1 MNPCPCSA
9 ERAPVVTWNVPKFY
23 QGRDLIIVIL
33 DGRWFW
39 RLDEPNAR
47 PSTGYPDYPSAL
59 AAACRHYGLP
69 AIRKLSA

>member
-9 ERAPVVTWNVPKFY
+9 ERAPVVTWSVPKFY

-47 PSTGYPDYPSAL
+47 SSVGYRDYPTAH
-59 AAACRHYGLP
+59 AAARRHYGLP
-69 AIRKLSA
+69 AIGRRSE